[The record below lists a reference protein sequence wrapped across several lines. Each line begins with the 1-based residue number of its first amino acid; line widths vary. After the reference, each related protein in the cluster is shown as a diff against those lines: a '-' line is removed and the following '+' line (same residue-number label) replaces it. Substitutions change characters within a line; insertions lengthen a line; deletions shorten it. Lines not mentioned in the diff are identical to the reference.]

1 MIFSN
6 KQASKIKALFL
17 DHNAIRSSEQAKY
30 EELAKFSELEI
41 KVVTPSRWNEVGKD
55 IIQRQNNVP
64 LRNYELISSKT
75 IFTGYQHRSIYVN
88 KLLTTIKDFQ
98 PEIIFIFA
106 EPCDFWLLQAV
117 ILQKL
122 FCPTAKLIFHS
133 WQNINVSRLPYK
145 FSFIYTLIEKIA
157 FRNCDASIVR
167 NEEARQVLRARGFNK
182 NILKIYWGI
191 DAAIFTNE
199 CNDPKPHEHSCFTI
213 GYVGRFVPEKGLQS
227 LFYGVSKLSFDF
239 DLLLIGSGPLK
250 EELRSLAETLQ
261 ISTKVKFIDVLSHE
275 DLVKYYQAMHVLVLP
290 SLTTTFWKEQ
300 FGRVLVEAM
309 ACGTPVI
316 GSSSGAIPEVVGDA
330 GLIFEEN
337 KPDDLASKLIM
348 LRENKNLYDNLIMKG
363 SKRFA
368 KYFTSKK
375 CARLTRD
382 FCDLLVNAN
391 ESC

>member
-6 KQASKIKALFL
+6 KQASKIKVLFL
-17 DHNAIRSSEQAKY
+17 DHNAVRLSEQAKY
-30 EELAKFSELEI
+30 EELAKFGELEI
-41 KVVTPSRWNEVGKD
+41 KVITPSHWREVD
-55 IIQRQNNVP
+55 IIQKENHVP
-64 LRNYELISSKT
+64 LRNYELISCKT
-75 IFTGYQHRSIYVN
+75 IFTGYQHRSIYLN
-88 KLLTTIKDFQ
+88 KLLKTIKDFQ
-98 PEIIFIFA
+98 PDVIFIFA

-133 WQNINVSRLPYK
+133 WQNINVSRVPYK
-145 FSFIYTLIEKIA
+145 FFFIYTLIEKIA
-157 FRNCDASIVR
+157 FRNCHASIVR
-167 NEEARQVLRARGFNK
+167 NEEARHVLRARGFNK

-191 DAAIFTNE
+191 DATIFTNE
-199 CNDPKPHEHSCFTI
+199 CNDPKPNERSRFKI

-261 ISTKVKFIDVLSHE
+261 ISTKVKFIDVLNHE
-275 DLVKYYQAMHVLVLP
+275 DLVKYYQTMDVLVLP

-300 FGRVLVEAM
+300 FGRVLAEAM

-316 GSSSGAIPEVVGDA
+316 GSSSGAIPEIVGDA

-337 KPDDLASKLIM
+337 NPADLISKLTTLAKNKILCQDLIKRGRKRVKKHFTWEKYAQSTLDLCKM
-348 LRENKNLYDNLIMKG
+348 LV
-363 SKRFA
+363 S
-368 KYFTSKK
+368 
-375 CARLTRD
+375 
-382 FCDLLVNAN
+382 
-391 ESC
+391 